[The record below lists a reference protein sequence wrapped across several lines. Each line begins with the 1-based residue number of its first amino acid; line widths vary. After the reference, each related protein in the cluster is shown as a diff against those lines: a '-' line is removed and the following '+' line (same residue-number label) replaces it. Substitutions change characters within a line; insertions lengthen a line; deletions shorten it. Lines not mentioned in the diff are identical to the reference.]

1 MGEWLRESN
10 MKTRLRIVYSL
21 AALAVLAGP
30 TAAAI
35 AQTSDAT
42 NTQMGSAPIAQANKL
57 SAADQRF
64 MTDAIQGDLS
74 EIKMGELAQQKGQ
87 SDAAKQFGQMLQQD
101 HSQHLDKAKAL
112 AQQSGL
118 VPPSEPDAKQKAMY
132 DRLSKLS
139 DTQFDRQFARAMV
152 SDHKEDIAK
161 YKKEARTKGPVADF
175 AQQTIPILEKHLRTA
190 ENLTRQ
196 RSSRR

>member
-1 MGEWLRESN
+1 
-10 MKTRLRIVYSL
+10 MKTRLRIVCGL
-21 AALAVLAGP
+21 AALTALVGL

-35 AQTSDAT
+35 AQTSNGTGAQT
-42 NTQMGSAPIAQANKL
+42 GSAPSAQTGKL

-74 EIKMGELAQQKGQ
+74 EIKMGELAQQKGK
-87 SDAAKQFGQMLQQD
+87 SEAAKQFGQMLQQD

-112 AQQSGL
+112 AQQSGM
-118 VPPSEPDAKQKAMY
+118 VAPSEPDAKQKSMY
-132 DRLSKLS
+132 DRLSKL
-139 DTQFDRQFARAMV
+139 DGAKFDREFARAMV

-161 YKKEARTKGPVADF
+161 YKKEAGTKGPLADF
-175 AQQTIPILEKHLRTA
+175 AQQTLPTLEKHLKTA
-190 ENLTRQ
+190 EDLTHQ